1 MPQLYELI
9 DQYYNSADL
18 QVMCAE
24 LGIDFDNLS
33 GSIKKLKC
41 LSLQEGMGN
50 QGRTSELLVA
60 LSKNPAISPDIS
72 KFLYLVI
79 ADVFPTESAMT
90 GLLEGFGITPRNFG
104 GPEKFSWGSEPWR
117 LQKAEALQQYMQ
129 GNERVSELLKAIE
142 SASIKRNMAIDL
154 SFYDSTWSDQNVS
167 TTNSIESKDPSA
179 EVANFSDFDLFIS
192 SFEGEH
198 CTIRAEGKLRGE
210 QKLANHVINFE
221 DPELQDLLTYL
232 RGLVARPED
241 AERLGDLLRQAMF
254 PQSIMNHLQQSLTE
268 AKAAGMQGLRLR
280 FRFDIDDDI
289 QARLSQMPWEYIRDD
304 RSYLALNS
312 DMPMV
317 RYLNTDQPAY
327 KPIAGPKP
335 IKILVVMASPN
346 GYPELNVEAEATK
359 VRESLDK
366 LEENG
371 QVELKIVENATVDDL
386 FTYTQLEFK
395 PHILH
400 FIGHGILKDN
410 GEGALVLED
419 GSNEKNPELSDAD
432 DLLNLLR
439 VSDVKVVFL
448 SACLTSAFGA
458 DQAIMGIAPRLL
470 WAGIPAVIAM
480 QFAIPDKAATTF
492 MGDLYRFLAAGEPLD
507 VAVAKARL
515 GTYFKG
521 RDKIYWGIPTLF
533 MRAPDGVL
541 WQQN

>member
-9 DQYYNSADL
+9 DQNYNTMDL
-18 QVMCAE
+18 QVLCVE

-33 GSIKKLKC
+33 GSIKKLKS
-41 LSLQEGMGN
+41 LSLQEAMGN
-50 QGRTSELLVA
+50 QGRTSDLLVA
-60 LSKNPAISPDIS
+60 LNKSPAISPELS
-72 KFLYLVI
+72 NFLYLVI

-90 GLLEGFGITPRNFG
+90 GLLQGFSITPRNFG

-117 LQKAEALQQYMQ
+117 LQKAEALQLYMQ
-129 GNERVSELLKAIE
+129 DNNQVPELLKAIE

-154 SFYDSTWSDQNVS
+154 SFYDATWSDQGDA
-167 TTNSIESKDPSA
+167 TTDSVEIKEPLVEAAS
-179 EVANFSDFDLFIS
+179 FSDFDIFIS
-192 SFEGEH
+192 EFDGKQ
-198 CTIRAEGKLRGE
+198 CTVRAEGKLRGE
-210 QKLANHVINFE
+210 QKLTGHLIDLEN
-221 DPELQDLLTYL
+221 PELQDLLTYL

-241 AERLGDLLRQAMF
+241 AERLGELLRQAMF
-254 PQSIMNHLQQSLTE
+254 PQTIMNHLQQSLTE
-268 AKAAGMQGLRLR
+268 ARAAGMQGLRLR
-280 FRFDIDDDI
+280 LRFDIDDEK
-289 QARLSQMPWEYIRDD
+289 QAWLSQFPWEYSRDE

-312 DMPMV
+312 DIPMI

-327 KPIAGPKP
+327 KPIVGPKP
-335 IKILVVMASPN
+335 IKILVIMASPS
-346 GYPELNVEAEATK
+346 GYPELNVAAEATK
-359 VRESLDK
+359 VRESLRK
-366 LEENG
+366 LEEDG
-371 QVELKIVENATVDDL
+371 QVELKIIKNATVDDL

-395 PHILH
+395 PHVLH
-400 FIGHGILKDN
+400 FIGHGVLKED

-419 GSNEKNPELSDAD
+419 GSDEKNPELSDAD

-458 DQAIMGIAPRLL
+458 GQAIMGIAPRLL

-541 WQQN
+541 WQ